1 MDNKD
6 IIIIKEI
13 IIIGMT
19 GNKIIENK
27 EKIKMK
33 DKTTIIQIKK
43 VKMIGKT
50 TIIEI
55 MKVKTTI
62 IEIMKVN
69 ITIIEIT
76 TIGAI
81 KEKHRIIRY

>member
-1 MDNKD
+1 
-6 IIIIKEI
+6 
-13 IIIGMT
+13 
-19 GNKIIENK
+19 
-27 EKIKMK
+27 
-33 DKTTIIQIKK
+33 
-43 VKMIGKT
+43 MIGKT

>member
-1 MDNKD
+1 
-6 IIIIKEI
+6 
-13 IIIGMT
+13 MT

-27 EKIKMK
+27 EKIKMI

-55 MKVKTTI
+55 MKVKTI

-76 TIGAI
+76 TIWAI